1 MTMQDWELDDHL
13 DGSLEEET
21 QRKTRK
27 PRRYKVLVHN
37 DDYTT
42 MEFVVEVLVRHFRKS
57 PAEATKIMLQVHH
70 QGVGLAGVYP
80 REMAETKIAE
90 VTDEARAQGMP
101 LLLTSEAE

>member
-1 MTMQDWELDDHL
+1 MQDWEFDDNL

-27 PRRYKVLVHN
+27 PRRYKVLLHN

-42 MEFVVEVLVRHFRKS
+42 MDFVIEVLVRHFRKS
-57 PAEATKIMLQVHH
+57 PGEATQIMLQIHH
-70 QGVGLAGVYP
+70 QGVGVAGVYP
-80 REMAETKIAE
+80 KEMAETKIVE

>member
-1 MTMQDWELDDHL
+1 MQDWELDDDL

-27 PRRYKVLVHN
+27 PRRYKVLLHN

-42 MEFVVEVLVRHFRKS
+42 MDFVVEVLIRHFRKS
-57 PAEATKIMLQVHH
+57 PGEATKVMLQVHH

-80 REMAETKIAE
+80 KEMAETKIAE
-90 VTDEARAQGMP
+90 VTAEARAQAMP